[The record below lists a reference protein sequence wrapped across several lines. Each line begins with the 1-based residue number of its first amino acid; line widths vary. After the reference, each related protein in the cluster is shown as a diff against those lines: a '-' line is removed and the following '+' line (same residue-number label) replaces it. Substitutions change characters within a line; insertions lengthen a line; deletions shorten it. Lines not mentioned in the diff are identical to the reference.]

1 MYSIIKINS
10 KCKSKAINMSI
21 SSNSAGGE
29 HTIRGRAY
37 KQDVEP
43 ANHGTRLGLTAS
55 HWSAPLGHSPDWFIK
70 KSDFLPNLVGV
81 KDGEVTTLQY
91 CRGDG
96 PPQPAPL
103 ALPHVRT
110 PCTDAYVHTTSD
122 ALQPLIPRVCNAEPR
137 MTARKVK

>member
-1 MYSIIKINS
+1 MLSVIKINS

-81 KDGEVTTLQY
+81 SGAKTA
-91 CRGDG
+91 R
-96 PPQPAPL
+96 
-103 ALPHVRT
+103 LPHYNIVEAMVRHSPRPSLPLTYAHRVRT
-110 PCTDAYVHTTSD
+110 LTYT
-122 ALQPLIPRVCNAEPR
+122 QPRPRYSHRFREFVTLLFA
-137 MTARKVK
+137 